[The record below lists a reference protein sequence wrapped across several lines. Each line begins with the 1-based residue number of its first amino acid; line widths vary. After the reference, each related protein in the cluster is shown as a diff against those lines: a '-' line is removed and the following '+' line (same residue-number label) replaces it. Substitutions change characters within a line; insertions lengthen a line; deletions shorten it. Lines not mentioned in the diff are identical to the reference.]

1 MTNYSFNE
9 KKIIFCL
16 FVKENNIPLQS
27 LYKKRNMSVTNL
39 INLAILHIIRVV
51 VITSGGEKGCM
62 Y

>member
-1 MTNYSFNE
+1 ML
-9 KKIIFCL
+9 KKTIYLC
-16 FVKENNIPLQS
+16 NR
-27 LYKKRNMSVTNL
+27 YMKKRNMSVTNL